1 MKNKFRYFYRKKINE
16 DIEKELRK
24 INETGINKE
33 NKYDNGT
40 YHRRTKIELIVILIL
55 LAILSYVF
63 ISFPQWQK
71 IIDIWFYQNN

>member
-1 MKNKFRYFYRKKINE
+1 MNE
-16 DIEKELRK
+16 HVEKELRK
-24 INETGINKE
+24 IDETGINKE

-40 YHRRTKIELIVILIL
+40 YYRRTKIELIVILIL